1 MLLEPPI
8 DELVKEANGN
18 PYKLAVIVGKRA
30 KELDKELSDEDKE
43 HQEVVTR
50 AVNEYYT
57 GKIVEKK

>member
-30 KELDKELSDEDKE
+30 KELDKELTDEDKE
-43 HQEVVTR
+43 RQEVVTR
-50 AVNEYYT
+50 AVNEY
-57 GKIVEKK
+57 

>member
-8 DELVKEANGN
+8 DELIKESNGN

-30 KELDKELSDEDKE
+30 KDLDKDLTDEDKE
-43 HQEVVTR
+43 KEQVVTR

>member
-8 DELVKEANGN
+8 DKLVKEADGN

-30 KELDKELSDEDKE
+30 KDLDKDLTDADKE
-43 HQEVVTR
+43 EEQVVTR
-50 AVNEYYT
+50 AVKEYYT